1 VHPPATVRVLSVSD
15 YESIRI
21 SRELLLQS
29 SGYSVISISSDCAL
43 RCEIPQGLTIAVI
56 GQTVNG
62 NTAFR
67 IAARLQQS
75 QPNVRI
81 LRLTTQYSRS
91 GPGFTSDCFVED
103 GPKVFLSRVAE
114 LVATCIA
121 DGIGTQP
128 IQASAELSTAPVSL
142 FQGLRPHGGK
152 TSRVFA
158 M

>member
-1 VHPPATVRVLSVSD
+1 MHPPATVRVLSVSD
-15 YESIRI
+15 YESIRM

-62 NTAFR
+62 DTAFR

-81 LRLTTQYSRS
+81 LRLTMQYSRS

-103 GPKVFLSRVAE
+103 GPEVFLSCVAD
-114 LVATCIA
+114 LVTTGCAE
-121 DGIGTQP
+121 DLGVQP
-128 IQASAELSTAPVSL
+128 KQASEELSTTPVSL
-142 FQGLRPHGGK
+142 LQEFRPYGGK
-152 TSRVFA
+152 TSCVFA